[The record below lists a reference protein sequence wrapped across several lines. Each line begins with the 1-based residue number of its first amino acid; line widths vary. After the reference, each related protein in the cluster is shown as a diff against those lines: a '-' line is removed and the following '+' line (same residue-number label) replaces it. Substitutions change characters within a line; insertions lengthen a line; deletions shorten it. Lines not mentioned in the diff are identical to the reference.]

1 MSFSGGKRPFY
12 SSSLAILLL
21 IVSSLHIWT
30 STQNQVGAIRVFPHR
45 SWAVEE
51 ESHSQ
56 SMAPPPP
63 TPAKNQTPI
72 FREYFRRRVSELNST
87 ADEDTFLDYKRK
99 IPSCPDPLH
108 N

>member
-1 MSFSGGKRPFY
+1 MSFSGRKRPFY
-12 SSSLAILLL
+12 SSSLAMLLL

-30 STQNQVGAIRVFPHR
+30 STQNQVRAIRVFPQR
-45 SWAVEE
+45 SLAVEE
-51 ESHSQ
+51 ESQSQ

-63 TPAKNQTPI
+63 PPAKNQTQI
-72 FREYFRRRVSELNST
+72 FREYFKRRVSELNST
-87 ADEDTFLDYKRK
+87 AGDDTFLDYKRK